1 MAEYIFKKML
11 DGELKKNN
19 FEIISRGT
27 AASDLYK
34 IPRIVSETLMAQ
46 ESIVVSNHISTQIDK
61 NDFDTADMIL
71 VMERHHK
78 EILRALFG
86 DSPKVSLL
94 GGNDE
99 IPDPIGSPDE
109 IYKETFHTI
118 KKHLEYLKKNLI
130 PQMLNSRD
138 GKETTNDVSY

>member
-1 MAEYIFKKML
+1 MAEYVFKKML
-11 DGELKKNN
+11 GNDPEKNN

-34 IPRIVSETLMAQ
+34 IPRIVSETLLG
-46 ESIVVSNHISTQIDK
+46 EEGIVVRNHISTQIDR
-61 NDFDTADMIL
+61 NDFETADMIL

-94 GGNDE
+94 GGNEE

-118 KKHLEYLKKNLI
+118 KKHLEYIKKNLI
-130 PQMLNSRD
+130 PKILASGN
-138 GKETTNDVSY
+138 GKETTNDVPY